1 MLVLVQG
8 LPSVRTINVRD
19 VMEEERDGQ
28 SRGLLR
34 FSTDARSAKVAE
46 FLAMARAA
54 EGRGSGDGTGAV
66 AELCW
71 FFPVTREQYRLRCN
85 VQLVFSEGAP
95 VAAAAA
101 LPAGLVRDS
110 EADRASHLCFWRA
123 HSADSR
129 GLFGLAQPGSHR
141 KRVSSPGDLDQFE
154 AQEVGDATPSAN
166 FVSVLLLPTRCD
178 YLKLPR
184 PADDTR
190 GQISRVKHHES
201 MLQPSRTQQR
211 WLHTLDRSTGAWST
225 VELNP

>member
-1 MLVLVQG
+1 LTRQG
-8 LPSVRTINVRD
+8 LPTVRTINVRD

-34 FSTDARSAKVAE
+34 FSTDARSGKVGE
-46 FLAMARAA
+46 FIAMARSAAA
-54 EGRGSGDGTGAV
+54 EGREGGAV

-85 VQLVFSEGAP
+85 VQLIFSAGAP
-95 VAAAAA
+95 VATAAAA
-101 LPAGLVRDS
+101 ASSGLPAGLVRDS
-110 EADRASHLCFWRA
+110 AADLASHASFWRS

-141 KRVSSPGDLDQFE
+141 KRVASPGDLDHFE
-154 AQEVGDATPSAN
+154 AQEVESPSAN

-184 PADDTR
+184 PAEDTR

-201 MLQPSRTQQR
+201 MLQPSRSQQR
-211 WLHTLDRSTGAWST
+211 WLHSLDRSTGAWTT